1 MRGAKGPRKRG
12 RDGRAADVRFVEV
25 EMAPCGGA
33 GLVIELEGGAR
44 LLMADRAAVALA
56 AELLALVGGERKGG
70 RR

>member
-1 MRGAKGPRKRG
+1 MRGAKTPRKRG

-25 EMAPCGGA
+25 EVTPSGGT
-33 GLVIELEGGAR
+33 GLVIELEGGTR

-56 AELLALVGGERKGG
+56 AELLALVACRKGG